1 MTIRDFFNT
10 LNGWQRIYVAM
21 VLYAIVYTVS
31 EMYDA
36 IQYNSL
42 RDNFLEIIGTAI
54 GVLALIYFIG
64 WMVAWIRRGF
74 KSK

>member
-1 MTIRDFFNT
+1 
-10 LNGWQRIYVAM
+10 L
-21 VLYAIVYTVS
+21 
-31 EMYDA
+31 YDA